1 MINEIEILKDIQD
14 LRKKTELLA
23 NPLYNDSGGSILWS
37 DIDNQLKDIEIK
49 LLKDKERY
57 SWK

>member
-23 NPLYNDSGGSILWS
+23 NTLYNDSGGSMLWS
-37 DIDNQLKDIEIK
+37 DIDNQLKDIETK